1 MRKLLLVVA
10 VGAAVTL
17 AAEVIVAAGVMVG
30 LVVAA
35 SKDRA

>member
-1 MRKLLLVVA
+1 MRKLLIVVA

-17 AAEVIVAAGVMVG
+17 AAEVIAAVGVMAG

-35 SKDRA
+35 SKDR